1 MPANSIRSDKIATR
15 DCKAISDLS
24 PAMKLTANCLLHRRS
39 CALTSCS
46 RQFYFRHSV
55 KWQTTLNSSKGKP
68 SRATNERIHSRKNR
82 HQTARNRR
90 RVRTNGFIQALR
102 AVTHPADEN
111 NCRSSSCGCSSSS
124 PSPSPP
130 PLPWLSPQAKRAFL
144 PYMGA
149 ASDALVFSCH
159 TRYTRLLHM
168 PAECHAALHR
178 FIYVM
183 TEALIF
189 VNVDVK

>member
-130 PLPWLSPQAKRAFL
+130 PPFALALPPGKTRLSPVYGRRVRCPRLQL
-144 PYMGA
+144 PH
-149 ASDALVFSCH
+149 SLH
-159 TRYTRLLHM
+159 TPVT
-168 PAECHAALHR
+168 HACRMSRGVTQIHLCNDGG
-178 FIYVM
+178 FN
-183 TEALIF
+183 F
-189 VNVDVK
+189 C